1 MVEPSIDAK
10 QRDRSALVL
19 KTLFTATVGASGG
32 LVSIQVGADIEFVLA
47 AVAVGLVIGAVMT
60 WFVVRNIRR
69 IQPEGMQKR
78 REMERRRR
86 EQQDRKE

>member
-1 MVEPSIDAK
+1 MVEPSIDAE

-19 KTLFTATVGASGG
+19 KALFTAMVGASGG
-32 LVSIQVGADIEFVLA
+32 LVSIQAGADPEFVLA
-47 AVAVGLVIGAVMT
+47 AVAVGLVVGAVMT

-69 IQPEGMQKR
+69 VQPEGMQKR

-86 EQQDRKE
+86 EQQDREE

>member
-1 MVEPSIDAK
+1 MVESSIDVE
-10 QRDRSALVL
+10 QRGRWALVL
-19 KTLFTATVGASGG
+19 KALFTATVGASAG
-32 LVSIQVGADIEFVLA
+32 LVSIEAGADTEFVLA

-69 IQPEGMQKR
+69 VQPEGMHKR

-86 EQQDRKE
+86 EQEREE